1 MRILAIDYGAQ
12 RTGIAI
18 SDQTGALAS
27 PLETIARVGTP
38 AGMDALVAV
47 IAREQPALVV
57 VGNPRTAGGVQGAQ
71 ARATSA
77 FVGRLR
83 KRIAVP
89 VELEDERFTTAAATR
104 LGQTPTVTGL
114 DARAAAVLLQGLLD
128 RRAVAS

>member
-1 MRILAIDYGAQ
+1 MRIMAIDYGAQ

-18 SDQTGALAS
+18 SDETAALAS
-27 PLETIARVGTP
+27 PLDTITRVGTP

-47 IAREQPALVV
+47 IERERPGLVI
-57 VGNPRTAGGVQGAQ
+57 VGLPRTARGVVGAQ

-83 KRIAVP
+83 RRVDVP
-89 VELEDERFTTAAATR
+89 IELEDERFTTAAATR
-104 LGQTPTVTGL
+104 LASPDPARGL

-128 RRAVAS
+128 RREATA